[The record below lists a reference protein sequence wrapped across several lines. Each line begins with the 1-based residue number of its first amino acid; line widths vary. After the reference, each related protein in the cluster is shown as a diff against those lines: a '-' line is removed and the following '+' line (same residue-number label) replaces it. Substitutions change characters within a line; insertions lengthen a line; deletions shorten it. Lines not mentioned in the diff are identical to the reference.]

1 MCLAMNETDMTTA
14 FMNLLSNGKTDMEQI
29 ITSIIKICFEYKLLW
44 ELSRGKKSL
53 AVVTEN
59 VY

>member
-1 MCLAMNETDMTTA
+1 MNETDMTTA

-44 ELSRGKKSL
+44 ELSRGKSMWSQKTY
-53 AVVTEN
+53 TER
-59 VY
+59 